1 MTVKIPTEVPD
12 ILYPAIEA
20 STKELEA
27 NALQTTD
34 NWSTLSTDRDMQD
47 NFLDHFAKTFNL
59 SLSLRMTGA
68 KSHQLMRWRSTEI
81 GFVQRYNDIHQ
92 EWKARLITSAMS
104 RAVGYTTA
112 CDPSQPT
119 TSGLM
124 EDALGNPIFQ
134 GADSRLTLRMLEAH
148 FPETYSPTLSLLS
161 TDPAARVINDDASAA
176 EAADSYALI
185 MTGS

>member
-12 ILYPAIEA
+12 ILYPAIEE

-27 NALQTTD
+27 NALQTTG
-34 NWSTLSTDRDMQD
+34 NWSNLSEDRKQQD
-47 NFLDHFAKTFNL
+47 CFLDHFAKTFNL

-81 GFVQRYNDIHQ
+81 GFVRAYNDIHQ

-104 RAVGYTTA
+104 RAVGYTTR
-112 CDPSQPT
+112 CDPQSPT

-124 EDALGNPIFQ
+124 EDASGNPIYQ

-148 FPETYSPTLSLLS
+148 FPETYSPTPGL
-161 TDPAARVINDDASAA
+161 VIAPQHLAPIPEDATGAD
-176 EAADSYALI
+176 AADAYALLVA
-185 MTGS
+185 SQ